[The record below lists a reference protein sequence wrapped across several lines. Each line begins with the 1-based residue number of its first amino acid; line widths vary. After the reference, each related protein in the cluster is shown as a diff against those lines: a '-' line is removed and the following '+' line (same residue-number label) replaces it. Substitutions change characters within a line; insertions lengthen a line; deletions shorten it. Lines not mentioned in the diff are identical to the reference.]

1 MDMDRWTQALK
12 RAGGALKQIA
22 RRENSDV
29 ETVRKHIQ
37 IAIIS
42 GMTNP
47 DPAVREAWAKI
58 PRKGEYPTPEEVIAY
73 ETLRLK

>member
-1 MDMDRWTQALK
+1 MDEQTKRQLEAAQA
-12 RAGGALKQIA
+12 ALRQIA
-22 RRENSDV
+22 RREGCSV
-29 ETVRKHIQ
+29 EAVRKHIQ

-47 DPAVREAWAKI
+47 DPAVRRAWAKI

-73 ETLRLK
+73 EASRLKQ